1 MVHYRPGALMS
12 MDSDQLIVFDA
23 EPDCFAFCGW
33 RNVTMSVWWLQAT
46 GPAVARMATF
56 ARATMR
62 SHPEGMSNIH
72 IIKEGAQLPDAEGR
86 KGLMEL
92 MRYHER
98 DIACAAVVVGGG
110 GFWAS
115 ALRGAVTGMWLAA
128 ATPIDMRLMGTYGEV
143 ATWLPPKHEA
153 RTGVRLQPNE
163 LVEMLERMDSRHL
176 THVRTQQTA

>member
-1 MVHYRPGALMS
+1 MVNYRSGTLMN

-23 EPDCFAFCGW
+23 EPDCFAFCGY
-33 RNVTMSVWWLQAT
+33 RNVTLSVWWLQAT
-46 GPAVARMATF
+46 GPAVERMTTF

-62 SHPEGMSNIH
+62 NHPEGMSNIH
-72 IIKEGAQLPDAEGR
+72 IIKEGAQLPDAAGR

-128 ATPIDMRLMGTYGEV
+128 ATPIDMRLMGTYEEV
-143 ATWLPPKHEA
+143 ASWLPSKHQA
-153 RTGVRLQPNE
+153 RTGVQLDPAA
-163 LVEMLERMDSRHL
+163 LIDTLERVDSRLL
-176 THVRTQQTA
+176 THVRTQQSA